1 MSDPA
6 QYRSR
11 DEVKEVR
18 EHSDPIEN
26 IKNKI
31 IAHKYLTEKEI
42 ATINNEIKQII
53 DNSAQFASNSPL
65 PQADELY
72 KDVYM

>member
-18 EHSDPIEN
+18 DHSDPIEN

-31 IAHKYLTEKEI
+31 IAQKYLTEKEI
-42 ATINNEIKQII
+42 TIINTEIKQLI
-53 DNSAQFASNSPL
+53 DNSAEFASNSPL
-65 PQADELY
+65 PQPDELF

>member
-11 DEVKEVR
+11 DEVREVR
-18 EHSDPIEN
+18 DHSDPIEN

-31 IAHKYLTEKEI
+31 ITKKYLTEKEVLS
-42 ATINNEIKQII
+42 INNEIKEII
-53 DNSAQFASNSPL
+53 DNSARFAESSPL
-65 PQADELY
+65 PQPDELY